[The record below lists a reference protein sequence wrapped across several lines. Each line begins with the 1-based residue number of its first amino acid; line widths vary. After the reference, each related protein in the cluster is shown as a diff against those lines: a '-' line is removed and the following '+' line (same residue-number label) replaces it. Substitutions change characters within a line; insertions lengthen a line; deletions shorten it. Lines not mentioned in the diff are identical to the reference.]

1 FDRDVKYGWEV
12 PAAVRSL
19 KMTPVRTSLES
30 PWQNGIA
37 ERWVGSCCRDL
48 LDRVIAFN
56 EGHLKRLLREYIS
69 YHHEDRTHLGLGKET
84 PGGRSPAY
92 LRVPSGH
99 SRDWAGCTI
108 VTIEPPNF
116 NVAAKARS
124 SHSLLYGLLHKPRA
138 SRRIAG
144 SLGAWHS
151 HPREGK

>member
-1 FDRDVKYGWEV
+1 NGCSASTFPTTTKIARILDWGRKHQAVEV
-12 PAAVRSL
+12 P
-19 KMTPVRTSLES
+19 PY
-30 PWQNGIA
+30 
-37 ERWVGSCCRDL
+37 
-48 LDRVIAFN
+48 F
-56 EGHLKRLLREYIS
+56 
-69 YHHEDRTHLGLGKET
+69 
-84 PGGRSPAY
+84 
-92 LRVPSGH
+92 RVPSGH

-124 SHSLLYGLLHKPRA
+124 SHSFLYGLLHKPPA